1 LVIYMLVIRLLRT
14 GKKNQP
20 SFKIV
25 VVEKEKSSTSGRYIE
40 EVGFYNPLTKE
51 RILKAER
58 IKYWISVG
66 AQPSETIHNMLIS
79 QKVIEGKK
87 IALHKKSKKK
97 EEASVE
103 QVVAPVATPAK
114 EEVIAPAPEAEPKK
128 EEVKEEA
135 KPEPKNE
142 KPVKEAKTEPVE
154 EKTEEKPV
162 EEVKAEPI
170 EEKKEEKPEEK
181 KE

>member
-1 LVIYMLVIRLLRT
+1 MLVIRLLRT

-51 RILKAER
+51 KILKAER

-66 AQPSETIHNMLIS
+66 AKPSETIYNMLIS

-87 IALHKKSKKK
+87 IDLHKKSKKK
-97 EEASVE
+97 A
-103 QVVAPVATPAK
+103 
-114 EEVIAPAPEAEPKK
+114 
-128 EEVKEEA
+128 
-135 KPEPKNE
+135 
-142 KPVKEAKTEPVE
+142 
-154 EKTEEKPV
+154 EEKPV
-162 EEVKAEPI
+162 EVPLKQTEVAAPAEVVI
-170 EEKKEEKPEEK
+170 AD
-181 KE
+181 